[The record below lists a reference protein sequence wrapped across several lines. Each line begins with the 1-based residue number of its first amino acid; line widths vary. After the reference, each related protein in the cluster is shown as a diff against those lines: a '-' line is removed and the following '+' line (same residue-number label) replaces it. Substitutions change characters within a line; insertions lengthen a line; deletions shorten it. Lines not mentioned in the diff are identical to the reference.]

1 MTFNVA
7 QKLIAAHFARPA
19 TGLGSGY
26 SKPGKNIA
34 KLAEFAFAHID
45 TDYPQRARQA
55 RQHAIVGGS
64 NYGQGSSREHA
75 AIVPRY
81 LGLRLV
87 IAKSY
92 ARIHWQNLVNFGIL
106 PLEFTNPADYQ
117 RIQPGHRLTLENAR
131 DAVTNRGQITHPRHR
146 HRRDLPRAPQPLPPA
161 GQDRPGTRA
170 DPAAVAPR
178 WPRQARSQLRQ
189 GKLKNFAFS

>member
-1 MTFNVA
+1 MADHLFLRSA
-7 QKLIAAHFARPA
+7 CHRF
-19 TGLGSGY
+19 GLCY

-55 RQHAIVGGS
+55 GQHAIVGGS

-131 DAVTNRGQITHPRHR
+131 DAVTNGGQITI
-146 HRRDLPRAPQPLPPA
+146 RDTGTGETYHAHQTSPPA
-161 GQDRPGTRA
+161 GQDRPGRRA
-170 DPAAVAPR
+170 DPAAVALR
-178 WPRQARSQLRQ
+178 WPRHARPQLRQ